1 MRTQV
6 TQHVPSQSWSLLPES
21 TVYAGADG
29 WTSKSSA
36 EAGRV
41 NVGANV
47 GDTFR
52 LSTVVRTLTDPST
65 GRVIDRIER
74 EVGSL
79 RITSLANRYAVAEL
93 VGTLDIK
100 RGDFVH
106 L

>member
-1 MRTQV
+1 V
-6 TQHVPSQSWSLLPES
+6 
-21 TVYAGADG
+21 
-29 WTSKSSA
+29 
-36 EAGRV
+36 
-41 NVGANV
+41 
-47 GDTFR
+47 
-52 LSTVVRTLTDPST
+52 STVVRTLTDPST